1 MPPEKVET
9 PPTKRA
15 VPEWP
20 AEIVPLLVMPLEK
33 VEIFSTSDA
42 LFARRKRTAVGDAA
56 REGRD
61 VSGTLTG
68 LAAEI
73 VLLLTMLPEKTE
85 TLSTE
90 MPEAE

>member
-1 MPPEKVET
+1 M
-9 PPTKRA
+9 
-15 VPEWP
+15 
-20 AEIVPLLVMPLEK
+20 
-33 VEIFSTSDA
+33 
-42 LFARRKRTAVGDAA
+42 ARRNRAAVGDAA

-61 VSGTLTG
+61 FFDVNAPSPAESVPLLVMPPEKVETSVTLTG

>member
-1 MPPEKVET
+1 MPLSPAESVPLLVMPPEKVET
-9 PPTKRA
+9 S
-15 VPEWP
+15 V
-20 AEIVPLLVMPLEK
+20 
-33 VEIFSTSDA
+33 
-42 LFARRKRTAVGDAA
+42 
-56 REGRD
+56 
-61 VSGTLTG
+61 TLTG